1 MITGEKKL
9 KSYLSSF
16 GILSDDQIERFVQL
30 AKVKSLAKGD
40 YFIRQGQICKEICF
54 VISGIL
60 RSYHVSSKGNEF
72 TYCFTFPSTLM
83 TAYSSFITQEETLE
97 NIQAIAP
104 VEFLLISKAAFEE
117 LVNENSEWQA
127 FLKMVAE
134 REYVALERRFFK
146 FQQETGQERYEDLV
160 QQQPDFFHH
169 IPLQYLASYL
179 GITQR
184 HLSRIRAQFQ
194 K

>member
-1 MITGEKKL
+1 MITDENKL

-16 GILSDDQIERFVQL
+16 GILSDDQIERFVQM
-30 AKVKSLAKGD
+30 AKIKRLAKGD

-54 VISGIL
+54 VVSGIL

-72 TYCFTFPSTLM
+72 TYCFTFPFSLM
-83 TAYSSFITQEETLE
+83 TAYSSFITQEETRE
-97 NIQAIAP
+97 NIQALAH
-104 VEFLLISKAAFEE
+104 VELLLISKADFEN
-117 LVNENSEWQA
+117 LVDKNQEWQT
-127 FLKMVAE
+127 FLKVIAE
-134 REYVALERRFFK
+134 REYVALEKRFFK
-146 FQQETGQERYEDLV
+146 FQQDNAQERYEDLL